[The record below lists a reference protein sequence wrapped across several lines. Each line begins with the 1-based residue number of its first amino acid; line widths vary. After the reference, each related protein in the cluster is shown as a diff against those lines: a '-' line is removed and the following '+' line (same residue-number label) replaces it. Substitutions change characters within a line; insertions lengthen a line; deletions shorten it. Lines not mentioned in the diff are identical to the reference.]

1 MSGEIE
7 QFVQKLKVT
16 ELREELK
23 KRGLSYAGVKAKLA
37 ERLQGAMEAE
47 AEGEAD
53 NHAPEEEEEV
63 EEEEEGGTA
72 TEETEGITT
81 CTSICY

>member
-53 NHAPEEEEEV
+53 NHVPEEEEEV

-72 TEETEGITT
+72 TEETEGTTT
-81 CTSICY
+81 CTLICD